1 MKAETDDENK
11 RARQMTFVLVGAG
24 ATGVELAASIAHLAA
39 VTLRGQFRR
48 IDPAKSAIIL
58 VEGGNLFCR
67 PSPRAC
73 SKKAARRTR
82 EARRQ
87 NHDWRHA
94 SQVGEQCHVTRHCR
108 DGGCTQQGDARQG
121 CCCRGCVRNSSLT
134 YTGGGIGGCSSKKLD
149 LWMMMKIFRFCSYRI
164 EQNGFLRCEFDSS
177 AVLDFGAAAWSF
189 DS

>member
-73 SKKAARRTR
+73 SKKAARQLEKLGVKIMT
-82 EARRQ
+82 
-87 NHDWRHA
+87 
-94 SQVGEQCHVTRHCR
+94 GVTRHR
-108 DGGCTQQGDARQG
+108 SESNATLRVTAATAAALS
-121 CCCRGCVRNSSLT
+121 RGMRVR
-134 YTGGGIGGCSSKKLD
+134 
-149 LWMMMKIFRFCSYRI
+149 
-164 EQNGFLRCEFDSS
+164 
-177 AVLDFGAAAWSF
+177 GAAAAAASETLR
-189 DS
+189 